1 METQLSRQGL
11 ALLAALLMGVGIGVI
26 YDMLRPVRR
35 RTGRFAG
42 AALDVLFCAASG
54 CAAFAYAMGAG
65 DGRLGLWELA
75 AALVGFLLYM
85 HTLSESLLRLFTA
98 LLDAL
103 CAVAVAVKKI
113 IGKALLLTRKYLA
126 NVRQWLQRLR
136 EHFKKKATGEEEE
149 S

>member
-1 METQLSRQGL
+1 METELSRQSL
-11 ALLAALLMGVGIGVI
+11 ALLAALLMGVGIGVV

-35 RTGRFAG
+35 RTGRLAG
-42 AALDVLFCAASG
+42 AALDILFCAASG
-54 CAAFAYAMGAG
+54 CAAFFYAMGAG

-85 HTLSESLLRLFTA
+85 HTLSECLLRLFTA

-103 CAVAVAVKKI
+103 CAAVLAVKKFL
-113 IGKALLLTRKYLA
+113 GKVLLLTRNFLGK
-126 NVRQWLQRLR
+126 VRQWLRKLR
-136 EHFKKKATGEEEE
+136 DRFKKKATGEEE